1 MAKICGIITP
11 EYNEKEITQLVCS
24 LISSMEHASWNRK
37 SYFSSFGIGLG
48 QVNLNQINIHQ
59 PFWNKDKS
67 IVIVMA
73 GKVFGNDEKND
84 LKFILN
90 GYEKC
95 NKKNRKFST
104 FVRKLNGVFTFAI
117 YNKKEKKLV
126 LVNDRYGYRPLF
138 YHQDK
143 NKLIFA
149 SEVKA
154 ILQDAA
160 VKKYIDWKA
169 WADFIYMGTI
179 YGNNT
184 FFKDIKA
191 LSPASILTFQGRELK
206 IEEYW
211 CPREI
216 KIDYQHDSS
225 YFINKAKKLILHSI
239 KRQTKDLKSAD
250 CFLTG
255 GFDSRCI
262 AMAIKNQR
270 PKLKLKTYT
279 TVKEGDNNQDKIL
292 AKKVGDF
299 LGFSNTFIP
308 LPEDLYQKYFLDTF
322 YLTDGLLNEHLFLL
336 PLIDQLDHQNI
347 NFDGII
353 GDILLKGSFTNEH
366 TLTPQKFFNLV
377 FPKERDKLVD
387 KIFTPLIAKKIK
399 GLIRKSLADEI
410 KRLKDFPN
418 YITLFYLLNEGRRK
432 VALSSMCTTLMKKES
447 HMPFLD
453 NDLVEFALSIPVKTK
468 VQSNLYVKVMQDI
481 NKECMDIPSTHGLVN
496 HKNYSKKLTR
506 LSFIRNLRQK
516 IYFFVL
522 SSPMLMN
529 IIPRFLSYKRY
540 SLENLNFERKIIKNT
555 FVENNFVKSFSHS
568 FDLASKLRFH
578 FLLWGEM
585 FLKSHAYTEKYNL
598 NTTNVKKG
606 PMKNNS

>member
-1 MAKICGIITP
+1 MAKICGVINSKYNKKKITS
-11 EYNEKEITQLVCS
+11 LVCS
-24 LISSMEHASWNRK
+24 LTSSMKHSSWNK
-37 SYFSSFGIGLG
+37 ESSVSFFGIGLG
-48 QVNLNQINIHQ
+48 QVNLNQINIRQ

-67 IVIVMA
+67 LVIIMA

-95 NKKNRKFST
+95 NKNGHKFST

-117 YNKKEKKLV
+117 YDKKEKKLV
-126 LVNDRYGYRPLF
+126 LANDRYGYRPLF
-138 YHQDK
+138 YYQNK
-143 NKLIFA
+143 NQLLFA

-154 ILQDAA
+154 ILQDAS
-160 VKKYIDWKA
+160 VQKCIDWKA

-191 LSPASILTFQGRELK
+191 LSPASILTFQRGELQ

-211 CPREI
+211 CPRDV
-216 KIDYQHDSS
+216 KIDYQHNSP
-225 YFINKAKKLILHSI
+225 YFIAKAKKLILQSI

-262 AMAIKNQR
+262 AMAIKHQR

-279 TVKEGDNNQDKIL
+279 TLKEGDNNQDKIL

-299 LGFSNTFIP
+299 LGFSNVFVP
-308 LPEDLYQKYFLDTF
+308 LPEDLYQKYLLDTF

-336 PLIDQLDHQNI
+336 PLIDQLDNRNI

-366 TLTPQKFFNLV
+366 TLTPKKFFNLV

-387 KIFTPLIAKKIK
+387 KIFIPQIAKKIK
-399 GLIRKSLADEI
+399 GLIRKSLTDEI
-410 KRLKDFPN
+410 KKLKDFPN
-418 YITLFYLLNEGRRK
+418 YITLFYLFNEGRRK
-432 VALSSMCTTLMKKES
+432 VALSSMCTTLTKKES
-447 HMPFLD
+447 FMPFLD

-468 VQSNLYVKVMQDI
+468 VQSNLYVKVMQSI
-481 NKECMDIPSTHGLVN
+481 NKDCMDIPSTHGTVN
-496 HKNYSKKLTR
+496 QKNYSQKLKR

-516 IYFFVL
+516 IYFFIL

-540 SLENLNFERKIIKNT
+540 SLENLNFEKKIIKNT
-555 FVENNFVKSFSHS
+555 FVKNHFVKAFSHS

-578 FLLWGEM
+578 FLLWEKM
-585 FLKSHAYTEKYNL
+585 FLKSNTHIEKYTL
-598 NTTNVKKG
+598 KTINVKKD
-606 PMKNNS
+606 PKRNNN